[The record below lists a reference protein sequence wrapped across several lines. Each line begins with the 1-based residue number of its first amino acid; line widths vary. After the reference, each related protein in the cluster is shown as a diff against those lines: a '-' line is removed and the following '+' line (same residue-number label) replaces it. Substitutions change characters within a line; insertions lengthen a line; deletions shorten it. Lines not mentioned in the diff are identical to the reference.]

1 LTGEPKDS
9 KLFLVH
15 ALECIERVR
24 SYTPGGR
31 QAFLDSTLI
40 QDAVY
45 RNFEVIGEAIKRIP
59 SEVRSME
66 PAIQWR
72 KIAGLRDV
80 IIHQYEGIDAELVWS
95 IVEHDLAPLERRLQT
110 LLERLSEMT

>member
-1 LTGEPKDS
+1 MTDEPKDP
-9 KLFLVH
+9 KLYLVH

-24 SYTPGGR
+24 SYTSGGR
-31 QAFLDSTLI
+31 RAFLDSTLI

-59 SEVRSME
+59 TGVRSMD
-66 PAIQWR
+66 PAIQWK

-80 IIHQYEGIDAELVWS
+80 MIHQYEGIDAELVWS
-95 IVEHDLAPLERRLQT
+95 IVERDLGPLESRLKT
-110 LLERLSEMT
+110 LLNRLGGKA